1 MNKHKIIYIV
11 FLFSIC
17 LFAQIKPTKST
28 LQKIIKN
35 SVVEMKKGK
44 LSLPTDKSWEFNNI
58 DSLYFKKDTLN
69 AFVYKE
75 GTKHKSLCEVV
86 DWTFY
91 RKNAFVFGQGS
102 NCKEPTTRKV
112 TRNPKDYYGI
122 AIYNVENET
131 MIDILSSDK
140 MIVESFIVVEVS
152 ETENCTEIK
161 LVRRFNRN

>member
-11 FLFSIC
+11 FLFPIC

-28 LQKIIKN
+28 LQIIIKN

-44 LSLPTDKSWEFNNI
+44 LSLPSDKSWEFNNI

-112 TRNPKDYYGI
+112 TRNPKDYYEI
-122 AIYNVENET
+122 AIYNVVNET
-131 MIDILSSDK
+131 MIDILRSDK

>member
-1 MNKHKIIYIV
+1 MNNYKLTYIV
-11 FLFSIC
+11 FLFPIC

-28 LQKIIKN
+28 IQKVVKN
-35 SVVEMKKGK
+35 SVVEMEKGK
-44 LSLPTDKSWEFNNI
+44 LNLPSNKSWEFNNI

-112 TRNPKDYYGI
+112 TRNPKDYYTI
-122 AIYNVENET
+122 SIYTVENET
-131 MIDILSSDK
+131 MIDILRYDK
-140 MIVESFIVVEVS
+140 MIVESFIVIEVS
-152 ETENCTEIK
+152 ETEDCTEIK
-161 LVRRFNRN
+161 LVRRFNGN